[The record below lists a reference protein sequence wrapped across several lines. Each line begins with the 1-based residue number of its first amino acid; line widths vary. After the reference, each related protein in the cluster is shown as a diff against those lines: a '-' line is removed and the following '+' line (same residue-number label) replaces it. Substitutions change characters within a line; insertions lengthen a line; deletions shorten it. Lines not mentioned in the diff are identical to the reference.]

1 MISQP
6 VHGCK
11 LYGLSGTCAM
21 QIECAIHGGGVG
33 RGLTSVEE
41 RVLGRGHEFMHEH
54 ERYGMLAIL
63 GF

>member
-1 MISQP
+1 M
-6 VHGCK
+6 VA
-11 LYGLSGTCAM
+11 GTCAM

-41 RVLGRGHEFMHEH
+41 RVLGHGHEFMHEH